1 METAE
6 QEAAGLVF
14 RPLDEAGAR
23 AIMAWRYPPPYDF
36 YDVIAPPGDEE
47 VLVRFF
53 VDPRNGYR
61 WYAERQ
67 LAVARLSGL
76 LRSLDMP
83 LARSPT

>member
-1 METAE
+1 MRELRLYE
-6 QEAAGLVF
+6 QIGVVK
-14 RPLDEAGAR
+14 P
-23 AIMAWRYPPPYDF
+23 
-36 YDVIAPPGDEE
+36 VH
-47 VLVRFF
+47 

-67 LAVARLSGL
+67 LAVARLSSL